1 MGADRYNEAVR
12 AAGLWGIAGV
22 LLLLVQAVYRLTPY
36 ALDAIAH
43 PLTTLQLVVLVG
55 WVAIN
60 AYAEGYRGFHR
71 MFSPRVVARAQA
83 LDASQPLLVVLAA
96 FYCMGLLH
104 ATRKRLVVSWCLTL
118 GIIGIVIIVRLLAQ
132 PWRGIVDA
140 GVVVGL
146 ALGTI
151 SILYFV
157 ILAFAG
163 RALPVSPDLPARQG
177 P

>member
-1 MGADRYNEAVR
+1 M
-12 AAGLWGIAGV
+12 
-22 LLLLVQAVYRLTPY
+22 
-36 ALDAIAH
+36 
-43 PLTTLQLVVLVG
+43 
-55 WVAIN
+55 
-60 AYAEGYRGFHR
+60 
-71 MFSPRVVARAQA
+71 
-83 LDASQPLLVVLAA
+83 LAA